1 MRTKIETVPR
11 AKMGDKRKKWVH
23 VLLSDSEHADWHN
36 KALSAGLPLSS
47 LIRKKMDT
55 AMIGAPRKVIKH
67 DPALVREIAKIGNNV
82 NQIARWCNVEKTTN
96 GLDILALLAA
106 IERDLREVI
115 DAH

>member
-1 MRTKIETVPR
+1 
-11 AKMGDKRKKWVH
+11 
-23 VLLSDSEHADWHN
+23 
-36 KALSAGLPLSS
+36 
-47 LIRKKMDT
+47 MDT

-106 IERDLREVI
+106 IERDLREVV